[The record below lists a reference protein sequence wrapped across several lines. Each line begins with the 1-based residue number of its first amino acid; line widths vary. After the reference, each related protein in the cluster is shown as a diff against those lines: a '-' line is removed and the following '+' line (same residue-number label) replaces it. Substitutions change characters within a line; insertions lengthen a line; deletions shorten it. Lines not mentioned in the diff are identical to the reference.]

1 MSLGVAIKVL
11 CLAQIHNR
19 KNDWSCISGMH
30 IIADLP
36 TIEIVLARPTLGC
49 FLEVS

>member
-1 MSLGVAIKVL
+1 ML

-19 KNDWSCISGMH
+19 KNDWSCINGMH

-36 TIEIVLARPTLGC
+36 TIEIALARPTAAATVASEMSVIC
-49 FLEVS
+49 QS